1 MLSLSVFP
9 LSFRFLSSASVPL
22 PATQLSVSSVP
33 LFLALPLSGFSSASV
48 LPFSSPV
55 FHLLFRLVSH
65 ASFPVFGTWLS
76 VRFLSSFPVSLPQP
90 FHRCFPSFPLP
101 LVRFSSGLFC
111 LLSASFRPLQP
122 AFDYSA
128 FCSFF
133 SLLPVLPWQRFLRC
147 FFPLPAGLF
156 PCLPS
161 DSGTQ
166 LSAFPFSVRC
176 LASQW
181 LPQRLSLLPCGSRP
195 FPLGFRFRFWL
206 LGIANVFI
214 SKTFCPLRVCHS
226 RSRLAYI
233 STQFQECQALFLI
246 FLNLFSKLFFGTFK
260 TQRGSFF
267 DKSSKNEPLSIWWRW
282 GELNPRPKAL

>member
-1 MLSLSVFP
+1 MSSFQVLVLGFLFV
-9 LSFRFLSSASVPL
+9 SFRSSLLRSHSCFTGVSLCYSLGLVLDFHFLSSISVL
-22 PATQLSVSSVP
+22 VLNYSASVSSV
-33 LFLALPLSGFSSASV
+33 LFFLFLPLSGFSSASV
-48 LPFSSPV
+48 LPFGFTV
-55 FHLLFRLVSH
+55 FPILSCLISH
-65 ASFPVFGTWLS
+65 AFFYGSDTWLS
-76 VRFLSSFPVSLPQP
+76 VCFLSSFPVSLPQP

-101 LVRFSSGLFC
+101 LVRFSSGLFR

-122 AFDYSA
+122 ASDYSA

-181 LPQRLSLLPCGSRP
+181 LPQRLSLLPFGFRP
-195 FPLGFRFRFWL
+195 LSLGFRFRFWL
-206 LGIANVFI
+206 LGLF
-214 SKTFCPLRVCHS
+214 
-226 RSRLAYI
+226 
-233 STQFQECQALFLI
+233 ALCF
-246 FLNLFSKLFFGTFK
+246 
-260 TQRGSFF
+260 RR
-267 DKSSKNEPLSIWWRW
+267 E
-282 GELNPRPKAL
+282 